1 VTPYFPTDDGA
12 AWTYRLADRVVTV
25 KVTKHEKQDGKP
37 AARFETLDKGDVLA
51 VEHVAVTDTAVVR
64 LTHNG
69 EKVAPPLTLLQLP
82 PAKGQSWSVDSK
94 VVSPFGSDEITGKF
108 TTDEDDVKVPAG
120 EYKKALRV
128 TADLKIGGKPATIVS
143 WYAEKVGLVK
153 QRVEIDGNEH
163 EMVLEK
169 FELPK

>member
-1 VTPYFPTDDGA
+1 VTPYFPTDEGTT
-12 AWTYRLADRVVTV
+12 WTYRLADRAVTV
-25 KVTKHEKQDGKP
+25 KVMKHEKQDGKP
-37 AARFETLDKGDVLA
+37 AARFETLDKADVLA
-51 VEHVAVTDTAVVR
+51 VQHVAVTDKAVER

-69 EKVAPPLTLLQLP
+69 DKVAPPLTLLQLP
-82 PAKGQSWSVDSK
+82 AAKGQSWAVDSK
-94 VVSPFGSDEITGKF
+94 IVSPFGTEEIAGKF
-108 TTDEDDVKVPAG
+108 TTDDDDVKVPAG

-153 QRVEIDGNEH
+153 QRVDIDGNEH